1 MKIRLTIT
9 AILLAIVSQICSL
22 QLRAQVSRF
31 MPMPDYPFV
40 YICDDKDAALPDIS
54 DSLFN
59 ASAQGI
65 SFRVNRTEL
74 RSNEPFVELYAQRI
88 APMLRD
94 KGLVLRRI
102 IVRGAASPEG
112 PYENNRRLSRERT
125 QRLVQFIG
133 RQLDA
138 HFDASR
144 IEQSSICED
153 YEYLVV
159 LMQRAQDAEAA
170 AVERIWQQSGGDE
183 RQCKSRLRALNG
195 GRTWQRLLRE
205 YFPRLRQARV
215 MLFFGRMPEVVPQT
229 LLPEL
234 PATDLFARDA
244 FRPLPGV
251 EDAAFVLPWQEREY
265 LLLPLFCVKD
275 SVPARLPVVALRTN
289 LVHDFF
295 YMPNFGFAPSVN
307 VQLEFFPRRGHL
319 TYNLGFSFSNHRH
332 YADCKFFQMRDAQ
345 LELRRY
351 FRKGHPYRGAYLA
364 AYAHGFVYGI
374 GFGPTKGWEGEG
386 LGAGLSGGYTMRLT
400 CCGHFRLEFM
410 AALGFLATKYDPY
423 VWGNPITGDLD
434 GKYYYDYQG
443 VASKFKKR
451 NHLFTWLGPT
461 NVGIQL
467 TYDIIYRKRGKGGS
481 L

>member
-1 MKIRLTIT
+1 MKAKVI
-9 AILLAIVSQICSL
+9 ILLFLAVCCRNFLLS
-22 QLRAQVSRF
+22 AQDSPF
-31 MPMPDYPFV
+31 APLPDFPFV
-40 YICDDKDAALPDIS
+40 YVSGDKDAHLPDIS

-59 ASAQGI
+59 ACARGI
-65 SFRVNRTEL
+65 RFRVNRTEL
-74 RSNEPFVELYAQRI
+74 LPDDPFISVYKSRI
-88 APMLRD
+88 APLLRD
-94 KGLVLRRI
+94 RGLVLRHI
-102 IVRGAASPEG
+102 IIRGAASPEG
-112 PYENNRRLSRERT
+112 PYDNNSRLSRART
-125 QRLVQFIG
+125 QRLLSFIMG
-133 RQLDA
+133 QLDGQ
-138 HFDASR
+138 FDLSR
-144 IEQSSICED
+144 IQQSSVCED
-153 YEYLVV
+153 YEYLVL
-159 LMQRAQDAEAA
+159 LMRQAGDEEAET
-170 AVERIWQQSGGDE
+170 VDRIWQESGGSE
-183 RQCKSRLRALNG
+183 RLCKSRLQSLHG
-195 GRTWQRLLRE
+195 GRTWRRLLKV
-205 YFPRLRQARV
+205 YFPTLRQARV
-215 MLFFGRMPEVVPQT
+215 MLFFGRVPEVVSQT

-244 FRPLPGV
+244 FRPLPGF

-275 SVPARLPVVALRTN
+275 SVAARLPVVALRTN

-307 VQLEFFPRRGHL
+307 VQLEFFPRCGHL
-319 TYNLGFSFSNHRH
+319 TYNLGFSFSNHTH
-332 YADCKFFQMRDAQ
+332 YADHKFFQMRDAQ

-374 GFGPTKGWEGEG
+374 GFGTTRGWEGEG

-400 CCGHFRLEFM
+400 RCGHFRLEFM